1 MEQAR
6 YKMKNASKLSENEIK
21 NQIIDILAPSLE
33 NSSKEDLLFHLVKIY
48 SAITADII
56 TGFPQEEEENFW
68 NTFENMKKI
77 NFSDFHIFPYSDRE
91 KTAAAAFTGKIEPE
105 VKKERVK
112 ILEKLKKS
120 KIKEFREKFLD
131 TVQKVYIEEIKAGKA
146 YGYTENYLRVEVN
159 SVSHKVA
166 DIAEVKI
173 MSSAGDL
180 LKGEVI

>member
-1 MEQAR
+1 MAGAIMN
-6 YKMKNASKLSENEIK
+6 KVW
-21 NQIIDILAPSLE
+21 
-33 NSSKEDLLFHLVKIY
+33 DLFGMDTERD
-48 SAITADII
+48 A
-56 TGFPQEEEENFW
+56 EEVE
-68 NTFENMKKI
+68 
-77 NFSDFHIFPYSDRE
+77 E

-166 DIAEVKI
+166 DIVEVKI